1 MQIDANN
8 SDMITL
14 FLRLHNLFRDK
25 WYCWWHGWNPAN
37 NRTLPMQDFSHQPY
51 DSCPDSASFGIHVV
65 TFLSEAP
72 NKQLDPFVGGRLV
85 FFSIQFH
92 QSNLCVFWRFF
103 CSKTCGWLK
112 HCAFFIFTLSSGRFL
127 TWKRAWFSDL
137 DGDAFL
143 LGDSYSP
150 VSESLYAQLV

>member
-14 FLRLHNLFRDK
+14 FLKLHNLFRDK

-65 TFLSEAP
+65 TFFIRGSQQTAGP
-72 NKQLDPFVGGRLV
+72 ICWWKTRV
-85 FFSIQFH
+85 FFYPISPVKFVCFLEFFLLENLWLVETLRIFNFH
-92 QSNLCVFWRFF
+92 VEFRKIPHLEMSMVFRFRWRRFPA
-103 CSKTCGWLK
+103 K
-112 HCAFFIFTLSSGRFL
+112 RFL
-127 TWKRAWFSDL
+127 
-137 DGDAFL
+137 
-143 LGDSYSP
+143 
-150 VSESLYAQLV
+150 